1 MILIPLWAEL
11 KNNCLKGTPAM
22 DLFKNKTIK
31 KNKKQE
37 RSETATPC
45 KGQGRGILKLVFY
58 DDFITIR
65 QHHPVTT

>member
-31 KNKKQE
+31 KKKNKSAQ
-37 RSETATPC
+37 RLQLPA
-45 KGQGRGILKLVFY
+45 KGKEGVY
-58 DDFITIR
+58 
-65 QHHPVTT
+65 